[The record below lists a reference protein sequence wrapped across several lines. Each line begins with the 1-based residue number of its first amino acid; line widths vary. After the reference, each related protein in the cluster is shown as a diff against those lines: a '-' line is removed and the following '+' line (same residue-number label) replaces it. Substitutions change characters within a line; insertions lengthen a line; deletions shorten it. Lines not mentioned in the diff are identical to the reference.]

1 MSQQQAAHAQPQARS
16 ATKARATFDTGNEC
30 AAWEPDG
37 SIPQFSLLCLFRCLS
52 LHKSSLKSISALS
65 MRTRG
70 TESYSSPKHM
80 GNECPLP
87 FASVRRPAPFST
99 EIASLMRLAWL
110 DLTRQMDPTHFSV
123 GDTVPV
129 RQPSLLSGPAL
140 TRQQWWG
147 DSRLRKTCNSC
158 WRPIVRAPAIS
169 REPTASAQ
177 KRVRSMGSISWTAY
191 SARLPTSL
199 WLLIAPWSAP
209 GYLPR

>member
-1 MSQQQAAHAQPQARS
+1 MKLINQLEAAHAQSHARPG
-16 ATKARATFDTGNEC
+16 TKARATFDTSKEC
-30 AAWEPDG
+30 VAWEPDG
-37 SIPQFSLLCLFRCLS
+37 SISQFSLLCFFRCLS
-52 LHKSSLKSISALS
+52 LRRWHKSFLRSISALS
-65 MRTRG
+65 MRMRG

-80 GNECPLP
+80 GNECSLL

-123 GDTVPV
+123 GDTVPA

-147 DSRLRKTCNSC
+147 DSRLRKMCNSC

-169 REPTASAQ
+169 RGLTASAQ
-177 KRVRSMGSISWTAY
+177 KRVRSMGSISSTAY
-191 SARLPTSL
+191 SAGLP
-199 WLLIAPWSAP
+199 A
-209 GYLPR
+209 